1 MKEFF
6 IYILTNSSGTLYTGV
21 TSNLER
27 RLHEHRSGTVPGF
40 TQRYRINRL
49 VFFEKAINAQSAVE
63 REKQIKGR
71 FREKRIKLIESANPN
86 WHDLSED
93 WF

>member
-27 RLHEHRSGTVPGF
+27 RLHEHRSGTVPDF
-40 TQRYRINRL
+40 TQRYHINRL